1 MTAKNIKVIL
11 CTLIIVMA
19 GLLLTSC
26 AAADR
31 YMGSDHVDREDMIMA
46 PEQAQERAVAEEAPT
61 ADLDIKVLDEKIG
74 ESKLRHVIRT
84 GSIELTVTDTQDKI
98 SEVRSIVEGANGLI
112 SSSNVYEIRDGQ
124 YGAHL
129 TLRVPNN
136 NFDQVMEQ
144 LQALGKT
151 KNVQTGTDD
160 VTMQYIDLESRL
172 NNQKVQEERLRE
184 ILDMAETV
192 EEVLEVERELNRVR
206 GEIETMTAQ
215 LTHLK
220 DQVSYSTINLT
231 IREETIPTEKISSG
245 AFENLGN
252 KIGEAFVGSV
262 NFILNAVSYMIIAF
276 SALLPILIVL
286 GIVVAIILLLV
297 RSLIKRN
304 KTVTENTEIEQE

>member
-1 MTAKNIKVIL
+1 MTAKKIKVIL
-11 CTLIIVMA
+11 FTLIIVMA

-31 YMGSDHVDREDMIMA
+31 YVDSGHVAMEDVIMA
-46 PEQAQERAVAEEAPT
+46 PEQAQERALVEEAPT
-61 ADLDIKVLDEKIG
+61 ADLDIKVLDERVG
-74 ESKLRHVIRT
+74 DSKLRHIIRT

-98 SEVRSIVEGANGLI
+98 SEVRSIVEGAEGII
-112 SSSNVYEIRDGQ
+112 SNSNVYEIRDGQ

-144 LQALGKT
+144 LQALGKA

-172 NNQKVQEERLRE
+172 KNQKVQEERLRE

-215 LTHLK
+215 LNHLK
-220 DQVSYSTINLT
+220 DQVSFSTINLT

-245 AFENLGN
+245 PFENLGN
-252 KIGEAFVGSV
+252 RIGEAFVGSV